1 MDSLVANLHLKP
13 LTPQSSAHA
22 NDGKNFSSKQVLWKT
37 LLVCLSAVWV
47 KTSINFLIN
56 ILLKK
61 CILIFL
67 IMCFMHLLRHPIS
80 LSEYNIADFVIYNV
94 HLSGLAI

>member
-1 MDSLVANLHLKP
+1 MQMMAKTFH
-13 LTPQSSAHA
+13 QSKSC
-22 NDGKNFSSKQVLWKT
+22 GKRCWF
-37 LLVCLSAVWV
+37 VCQQFG
-47 KTSINFLIN
+47 SINFLIN